1 MTVVNDPNSTLAT
14 IMSMIPF
21 TTPMVMMARI
31 PFGIATWEI
40 IVSLVLLYISFLF
53 MVWVAAKIYR
63 VGIFMYGKKPSIK
76 DLIRWINYK

>member
-14 IMSMIPF
+14 IMSLIPF
-21 TTPMVMMARI
+21 TAPMVMMARI

-40 IVSLVLLYISFLF
+40 IASLVLLYISFLF

-63 VGIFMYGKKPSIK
+63 VGIFMYGKKPTIK
-76 DLIRWINYK
+76 DLVRWINYK